1 MTTLLKNAN
10 LINVF
15 TNEIYKSDI
24 LIDGQNIVGVGD
36 YSDYLA
42 DVTVEAEGK
51 FVCPGLIDGH
61 IHIESTMLMPYA
73 LSRAC
78 IPHGTTAIV
87 ADPHEIANVCGKDG
101 IRFMIESSVGLPFDV
116 YVSLPSCVP
125 ATPFDE
131 AGAVLSAEDL
141 EEFYSHP
148 RVVALGEMMNYV
160 GVNFGFKEVHQKIIH
175 AKINKKIIN
184 GHAPLLSGKDLDK
197 YVSAGIRDDHECSNI
212 DEALEKLRKGQ
223 KIMIRQGSA
232 ATNLMDLL
240 DLFDGAYADRCMLV
254 SDDKHPSD
262 LLKNGHLDNSIK
274 MAIHA
279 GKDPVTAI
287 KMATIVPAQHFG
299 LSDVGAVAPGYKAD
313 VLILDDLND
322 FKINTVIKNGEV
334 VFENGDLKPYSAP
347 TVPEALQSKVTSS
360 VKVAP
365 LTRKS
370 FKLRPTASKTRVIN
384 LTPGSIL
391 TTETQ
396 EVLNFDKGSG
406 ISVQDDILKVA
417 VIERHHGTQHIGI
430 GFVKG
435 AGLKKGAIASTVSH
449 DSHNLIVIGA
459 SEEDMATACNRIT
472 EIGGG
477 LVAVDGG
484 EIIGEMALPIAGL
497 MTEVSAKEAAEQHEK
512 MVNSV
517 QKLGVPNDS
526 APFMNMAF
534 LSLPVIPHI
543 KITTLGLVDVNNQ
556 SIVDLFVD

>member
-116 YVSLPSCVP
+116 YVALPSCVP

-197 YVSAGIRDDHECSNI
+197 YISAGIRDDHECWKNC
-212 DEALEKLRKGQ
+212 AK
-223 KIMIRQGSA
+223 
-232 ATNLMDLL
+232 
-240 DLFDGAYADRCMLV
+240 
-254 SDDKHPSD
+254 DK
-262 LLKNGHLDNSIK
+262 
-274 MAIHA
+274 
-279 GKDPVTAI
+279 
-287 KMATIVPAQHFG
+287 
-299 LSDVGAVAPGYKAD
+299 
-313 VLILDDLND
+313 
-322 FKINTVIKNGEV
+322 
-334 VFENGDLKPYSAP
+334 
-347 TVPEALQSKVTSS
+347 
-360 VKVAP
+360 
-365 LTRKS
+365 KS
-370 FKLRPTASKTRVIN
+370 
-384 LTPGSIL
+384 
-391 TTETQ
+391 
-396 EVLNFDKGSG
+396 
-406 ISVQDDILKVA
+406 
-417 VIERHHGTQHIGI
+417 
-430 GFVKG
+430 
-435 AGLKKGAIASTVSH
+435 
-449 DSHNLIVIGA
+449 
-459 SEEDMATACNRIT
+459 
-472 EIGGG
+472 
-477 LVAVDGG
+477 
-484 EIIGEMALPIAGL
+484 
-497 MTEVSAKEAAEQHEK
+497 
-512 MVNSV
+512 
-517 QKLGVPNDS
+517 
-526 APFMNMAF
+526 
-534 LSLPVIPHI
+534 
-543 KITTLGLVDVNNQ
+543 
-556 SIVDLFVD
+556 